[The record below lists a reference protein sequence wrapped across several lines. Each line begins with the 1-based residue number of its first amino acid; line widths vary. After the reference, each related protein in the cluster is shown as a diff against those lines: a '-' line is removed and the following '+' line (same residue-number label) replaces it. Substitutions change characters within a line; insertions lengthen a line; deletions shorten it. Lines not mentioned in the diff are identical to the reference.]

1 MKVSEL
7 LNEEPKKPGIFKR
20 AFRATDK
27 FMNDPSNFMNRAI
40 STMQATTGKP
50 GPNVTKLDKKKPE
63 KTTKKKSKPQNTNL
77 DKLNASNM
85 PSVAIFRTPP
95 NNQGRYQV
103 YSWDPVQKQW
113 NGNTDDGKTLK
124 PLDVKQGVK
133 LYNQTK
139 DPKMKDA
146 SESIK
151 VTGNVLKEGGNIFKK
166 DGEPVTQR
174 IKRDDIDT
182 TLDWVEKITGID
194 HKDMKLG
201 STGIKA
207 DSGDIDVA
215 VNAKEVDKEEMYQK
229 LVRWAQLNHPDD
241 DARQWVAKSGTN
253 VHFKAPINGKEENG
267 FAQLDLMFGDP
278 EWMKFALKGSGDGT
292 PYKGADRMIMLAS
305 ISKAQ
310 GYKWSPTNGLVDRE
324 TNQSVTKNP
333 VEIAKAI
340 IGPNAQPKDL
350 DSVETIVAAIKNRPD
365 YEDLVADV
373 KDNFAK
379 RGLSLPESNEIINAF
394 RRIQEI

>member
-1 MKVSEL
+1 MKVNEL
-7 LNEEPKKPGIFKR
+7 LNEEPKKPGMFKR

-50 GPNVTKLDKKKPE
+50 GPAVTKLDKKKPE
-63 KTTKKKSKPQNTNL
+63 KTAKKKAKQKTNKKPLAKN
-77 DKLNASNM
+77 DKIDIKNIPAGATYTDDKGVVYVYNNDKD
-85 PSVAIFRTPP
+85 IWFP
-95 NNQGRYQV
+95 NNG
-103 YSWDPVQKQW
+103 DM
-113 NGNTDDGKTLK
+113 GLTGKTGALA
-124 PLDVKQGVK
+124 
-133 LYNQTK
+133 YNKAPRDKRMFTEQ
-139 DPKMKDA
+139 
-146 SESIK
+146 I
-151 VTGNVLKEGGNIFKK
+151 LKEGGNIFKK

-324 TNQSVTKNP
+324 TNQPVTKNP